1 VKINLPLAI
10 SAALRF
16 IFGLSDPSDPS
27 RNKRT
32 IFADSMLQ
40 IAALLCGTLTPFL
53 VLHQIELAKL
63 STEIVSITSLLGVL
77 FILGLAAIFYLLASL
92 ICLIRRQWV
101 TLILAFPLGHF
112 YLVER
117 LLAHFFEIKDILPQ
131 PVVVPVLIALSG
143 ISLAW
148 FSQSGRI
155 FSRTFIAVF
164 ILVFNLVPGVV
175 ASLLLAMCLF
185 LRFFLLALRQ
195 NIEVLRPIGW
205 LGSGRLLSISLVYWI
220 PMVLLAVP
228 GYYWVDYSHRYSLA
242 VMTCMVTDPQNNL
255 MGEWAG
261 DCVESEVH
269 IDRSI
274 ADFREHTLKKT
285 REFYEQKKSDIN
297 AWEKKTSAK
306 NNKTLKTLRIG
317 SVSLAAYDSV
327 IPRRINALE
336 PRDCK
341 LLDLSCGAGNLARG
355 SLRASYQGARNEQ
368 RSILKKSL
376 GNKKITRKK
385 QIETAAD
392 AMKKSVAAV
401 REAHI
406 NALNATFIVLE
417 TLALI
422 CLITL
427 LFVGLRS
434 LLYVFARVAFGT
446 DAKAYVSLRSD
457 QEEMPHGKIRR
468 EGGECVI
475 DLKLEGEFYA
485 ARKYQ
490 PQGQAPK
497 FSLPQPGAVPL
508 ARIRHGAWGL
518 NHLKHREGSP
528 KVQFSTSQGQEFV
541 VWELEADEIVV
552 FDFKYFVAMSSSLR
566 LFSIISLRISSL
578 LFGKIIFP
586 AVRGPGSLVLKS
598 YGKPSQR
605 KVDESI
611 VVSIAPGRLLAWQKN
626 TRFSI
631 DSTLSFVDI
640 YLSGFYMRPREVD
653 LAVIDAD
660 RPGERE
666 SGLGRFVTNFLLPW

>member
-1 VKINLPLAI
+1 MKINLPLAI

-327 IPRRINALE
+327 IPRRIM
-336 PRDCK
+336 R
-341 LLDLSCGAGNLARG
+341 
-355 SLRASYQGARNEQ
+355 
-368 RSILKKSL
+368 
-376 GNKKITRKK
+376 
-385 QIETAAD
+385 
-392 AMKKSVAAV
+392 
-401 REAHI
+401 
-406 NALNATFIVLE
+406 
-417 TLALI
+417 
-422 CLITL
+422 
-427 LFVGLRS
+427 
-434 LLYVFARVAFGT
+434 
-446 DAKAYVSLRSD
+446 
-457 QEEMPHGKIRR
+457 
-468 EGGECVI
+468 
-475 DLKLEGEFYA
+475 
-485 ARKYQ
+485 
-490 PQGQAPK
+490 
-497 FSLPQPGAVPL
+497 
-508 ARIRHGAWGL
+508 
-518 NHLKHREGSP
+518 
-528 KVQFSTSQGQEFV
+528 
-541 VWELEADEIVV
+541 
-552 FDFKYFVAMSSSLR
+552 SSL
-566 LFSIISLRISSL
+566 
-578 LFGKIIFP
+578 
-586 AVRGPGSLVLKS
+586 V
-598 YGKPSQR
+598 
-605 KVDESI
+605 
-611 VVSIAPGRLLAWQKN
+611 IA
-626 TRFSI
+626 
-631 DSTLSFVDI
+631 SF
-640 YLSGFYMRPREVD
+640 
-653 LAVIDAD
+653 
-660 RPGERE
+660 
-666 SGLGRFVTNFLLPW
+666 